1 MWLNWKSSDEEFIL
15 DYMGGSVVITGIL
28 LRGKQVTEEIEGDV
42 KPEAERF
49 EDISLL
55 ALKIVEGV
63 NQRM

>member
-1 MWLNWKSSDEEFIL
+1 
-15 DYMGGSVVITGIL
+15 MGGSVVITGIL
-28 LRGKQVTEEIEGDV
+28 LRGKQVTEEREGDV
-42 KPEAERF
+42 KPEAEKF

>member
-1 MWLNWKSSDEEFIL
+1 
-15 DYMGGSVVITGIL
+15 MGGSVVITGIL